1 MSKVSIIVPTIN
13 EVGNIDDLLSRIV
26 ALMDE
31 ISYDLEV
38 LIVDDGSTD
47 GTREHV
53 LKWQEKYPV
62 RLIARDGDRGVAKSV
77 IAGARAAT
85 GDILVVMDADLSH
98 PPEVIP
104 DLCLLYTSRCV

>member
-1 MSKVSIIVPTIN
+1 MWRDRIVQGLNNRSTIN
-13 EVGNIDDLLSRIV
+13 EAGNIDDLLSRIV

-31 ISYDLEV
+31 ISYDAEV
-38 LIVDDGSTD
+38 LIVDGGSTG

-62 RLIARDGDRGVAKSV
+62 RLIARDGGRGVAKSV

-85 GDILVVMDADLSH
+85 GRHLGGHGRRFEPSA
-98 PPEVIP
+98 EVIP
-104 DLCLLYTSRCV
+104 SWPSL